1 LDETMEK
8 RGWLTIL
15 LIFGGLFVALVAFSL
30 VLAASLGDGGLG
42 FGGEKIGVVEI
53 EGPITSSKQVR
64 EDLRQFR
71 RDDSI
76 KGIVVR
82 INSPGG
88 AVAPSQELFHA
99 VQETN
104 KEKPLAVTMGSTAAS
119 GGYYIACGADQIF
132 ANAGT
137 ITGSIGVITQFFNI
151 QKLLDK
157 ANVEVNTVASG
168 KFKNAGS
175 PFEKFTD
182 EQREYFGD
190 LVDDIYGQFVEDV
203 AEARKLER
211 SKVEQ
216 YADGRIFTGRRAA
229 ELKFIDEVGTFS
241 DAVDWVKS
249 EAGMKGEP
257 KLAYPPKDSMGF
269 LSRAVE
275 GVTNTVSNELK
286 SSQTPL
292 LEYRFLQP

>member
-1 LDETMEK
+1 MEK

-15 LIFGGLFVALVAFSL
+15 LIFGGLFVALVALSL

-53 EGPITSSKQVR
+53 KGPITSSKETR
-64 EDLRQFR
+64 EDLRKFR

-82 INSPGG
+82 VNSPGG

-99 VQETN
+99 LQETK
-104 KEKPLAVTMGSTAAS
+104 KEKPLAVSMGSTAAS

-137 ITGSIGVITQFFNI
+137 ITGSIGVITQFFNV

-157 ANVEVNTVASG
+157 ANVEVNTVTSG
-168 KFKNAGS
+168 KYKNAGS
-175 PFEKFTD
+175 PFEEFTED
-182 EQREYFGD
+182 QREYFGD
-190 LVDDIYGQFVEDV
+190 LVNDIYGQFVDDV
-203 AEARKLER
+203 AESRKLER
-211 SKVEQ
+211 SKVEKF
-216 YADGRIFTGRRAA
+216 ADGRIFTGRRAA
-229 ELKFIDEVGTFS
+229 ELEFIDEVGTFS
-241 DAVDWVKS
+241 DTVDWVKN
-249 EAGMKGEP
+249 EAGLKGEP
-257 KLAYPPKDSMGF
+257 NLAYPPKDGMGF

-275 GVTNTVSNELK
+275 GVSDTVSNELK